1 MSIYVE
7 LQERKRELQ
16 RLNDELNAEE
26 STVVHSLYQKI
37 EKQQSAIDDDD
48 VEDVI
53 RKAQAPLLAHIQR
66 LEEEVAVSRER
77 SILSNNDSVLIS
89 REEFRRLKNLAAAA
103 ELASSSSLPL
113 PLSVLSPSL
122 LSSRNDSNKAVVVSP
137 PRKRSGNYPFRE
149 DMIHRLKVA
158 ELSSLKNQVE
168 VYKKS
173 ENQAKFGIDLAIRNL
188 RAAWIRTI
196 ICVEDDNNSN
206 SNYNN
211 DGNSSNNNN
220 NKCRNNSN
228 DDNVEYDDD
237 NNFDVA
243 IRNMVEIPTTRK
255 VGELELKLQN
265 LEAGITSTINILENA
280 WCIGKIIDTA

>member
-1 MSIYVE
+1 MMMSIYVE

-211 DGNSSNNNN
+211 DGNSNNNN
-220 NKCRNNSN
+220 CHNNSN
-228 DDNVEYDDD
+228 DDDDK
-237 NNFDVA
+237 FDLA
-243 IRNMVEIPTTRK
+243 IQNMVEIPTTRK

>member
-1 MSIYVE
+1 MMMSIYVE

-66 LEEEVAVSRER
+66 LEEEVAVSKER

-113 PLSVLSPSL
+113 PLSLLSPSL

-137 PRKRSGNYPFRE
+137 PRKRNGNYYPLRE

-158 ELSSLKNQVE
+158 ELLSLKNQVE

-196 ICVEDDNNSN
+196 ICVEDNNSSN

-211 DGNSSNNNN
+211 DGNSSSNNNN
-220 NKCRNNSN
+220 NNNCH
-228 DDNVEYDDD
+228 DN

-243 IRNMVEIPTTRK
+243 IQNMVEIPTTRK

-280 WCIGKIIDTA
+280 WCIEKIIDTA